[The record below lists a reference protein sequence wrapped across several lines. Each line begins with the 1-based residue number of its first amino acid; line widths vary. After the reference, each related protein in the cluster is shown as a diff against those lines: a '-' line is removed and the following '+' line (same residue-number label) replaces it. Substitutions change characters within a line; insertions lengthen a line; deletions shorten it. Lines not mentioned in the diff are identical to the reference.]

1 MTRLVGISFANSHNR
16 RTYRTQRID
25 MPLSSHHKD
34 RTALDY
40 LLYIMAGTVIATLCF
55 SAILWLLI

>member
-1 MTRLVGISFANSHNR
+1 MRPLGIPFATSHKR
-16 RTYRTQRID
+16 RNCRTQRID